1 MKSGFVSIVG
11 RPNVGKSTLLNT
23 IMDRKIAITSIKAQ
37 TTRNNIMGVYHEDGV
52 QIVFIDTPGIHKPK
66 NNLGKLLN
74 NMAYYTI
81 EDTDVIV
88 FVVDISEAFGPGD
101 KFVIE
106 KLKNIDKPVIL
117 VLNKIDRVTK
127 EVIMKKILQYKDMYD
142 FAEIVPLSVIK
153 QEDGI
158 KLVNVLKKYITDDI
172 KYYDDDYI
180 TDKNTEFFI
189 AEYVREKILNNT
201 NDEVPHSITCITESI
216 KQTKESAEVNVLIIV
231 ERDGLKKIII
241 GHNGDMIKRIG
252 IEARKDIEELLGKR
266 VYLNLF
272 VKTVKK
278 WRDKEKYLS
287 EFGFKNLDK

>member
-23 IMDRKIAITSIKAQ
+23 IMDRKIAITSPKAQ
-37 TTRNNIMGVYHEDGV
+37 TTRNNIMAVYHEEDL

-66 NNLGKLLN
+66 HNLGKLLN

-81 EDTDVIV
+81 EDVDVIV
-88 FVVDISEAFGPGD
+88 LVVDISESLGTGD

-106 KLKNIDKPVIL
+106 RLKDIDKPVIL

-127 EVIMKKILQYKDMYD
+127 RVILDKINQYKDLYD

-153 QEDGI
+153 SEDASRLI
-158 KLVNVLKKYITDDI
+158 EVLKKYITDDI

-180 TDKNTEFFI
+180 TDKNMEFFI

-201 NDEVPHSITCITESI
+201 EDEVPHSITCITESV
-216 KQTKESAEVNVLIIV
+216 KQTKESAEVNVLIVV
-231 ERDGLKKIII
+231 EREGLKKIII
-241 GHNGDMIKRIG
+241 GHQGEMIKRIG
-252 IEARKDIEELLGKR
+252 IEARKDIELLMNKK
-266 VYLNLF
+266 VYLNLY
-272 VKTVKK
+272 VKTAPK
-278 WRDKEKYLS
+278 WRDKDRYLL
-287 EFGFKNLDK
+287 EFGFKEHK

>member
-106 KLKNIDKPVIL
+106 KLKSIDKPVIL

-127 EVIMKKILQYKDMYD
+127 EVIMKKIVQYKDMYD